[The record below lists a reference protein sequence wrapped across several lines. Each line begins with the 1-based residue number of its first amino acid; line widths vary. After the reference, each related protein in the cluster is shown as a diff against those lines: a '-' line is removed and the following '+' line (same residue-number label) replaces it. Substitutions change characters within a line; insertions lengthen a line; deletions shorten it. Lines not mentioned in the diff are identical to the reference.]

1 MPLKNKTWFA
11 ILGLLSWKPMS
22 GYDIKKL
29 VEMGLSHFW
38 SASYGQLFPTLNRL
52 VEKGLVVRHSNRG
65 HKKRKRHVYAI
76 TPEGRRQFES
86 WLRDPSDPPRVR
98 NEFELKF
105 FLSSRQS
112 VKTSIRLL
120 EEYRDQQ
127 RKLHEHYLESEQE
140 LMAAVH
146 DRRLPRELEEILP
159 DEPSP
164 PVNGQSESNQ
174 NLIFLLTLR
183 HGIRAVGAR
192 LAWCEEAL
200 LELGKIQGHE
210 RRRRD

>member
-1 MPLKNKTWFA
+1 MPVKNKTRFA

-52 VEKGLVVRHSNRG
+52 VEEGLAARRSDCG

-76 TPEGRRQFES
+76 TSKGRRRFES
-86 WLRDPSDPPRVR
+86 WLREPSEPPRVR

-105 FLSSRQS
+105 FLSSRLPAE
-112 VKTSIRLL
+112 KSIRLL
-120 EEYRDQQ
+120 KEYRDQQ
-127 RKLHEHYLESEQE
+127 RKLYEHYLESEQE
-140 LMAAVH
+140 LLAA
-146 DRRLPRELEEILP
+146 DRNRRLPNELEEIFTEGP
-159 DEPSP
+159 SRSRGEP
-164 PVNGQSESNQ
+164 GESNQ

-200 LELGKIQGHE
+200 SALNEPTGHK
-210 RRRRD
+210 RTKRH